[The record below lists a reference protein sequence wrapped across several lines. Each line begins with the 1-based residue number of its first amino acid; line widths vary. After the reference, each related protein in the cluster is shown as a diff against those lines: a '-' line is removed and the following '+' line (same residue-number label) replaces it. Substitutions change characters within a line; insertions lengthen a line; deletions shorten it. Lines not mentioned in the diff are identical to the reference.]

1 MRVAVNPRLYDPLP
15 DDPVLLGCECEAC
28 GRVYFPPIGLGCEM
42 CGAGEGRLRSRAL
55 RAEGVVFA
63 VAEVAV
69 DPLGAAPFTVAEI
82 VLDEGP
88 LIRALTHPESHA
100 PRIGDRV
107 AARWH
112 VVRRDDA
119 ELVEPAFATVPA
131 ESEVRP

>member
-15 DDPVLLGCECEAC
+15 DDPVLLGCECEVC
-28 GRVYFPPIGLGCEM
+28 GRVYFPPIGLGCET
-42 CGAGEGRLRSRAL
+42 CGVGEGRLRARTL

-63 VAEVAV
+63 VAEVGV

-82 VLDEGP
+82 VLDAGP
-88 LIRALTHPESHA
+88 LIRALTDPESPV

-107 AARWH
+107 AARWR

-119 ELVEPAFATVPA
+119 ELVEPAFAAVPA
-131 ESEVRP
+131 GSEVRA